1 MNPILAN
8 LNNPQNL
15 EALYRED
22 PEAFKAHL
30 LEALET
36 KKESAL
42 LQFWNVR
49 LNYEPFVSEITLP
62 VLRQTEKTIPEKKLF
77 FPMILLAVTGGL
89 LGRILLHGVINNGI
103 QPINLVFLVFLLLHV
118 FFSIKNQPEKKRL
131 LPLTLVFLLT
141 GWYVN
146 TLNVQ
151 HGDTT
156 ILAYLH
162 LPILWWILTG
172 ISFCG
177 DFWRRHDNRL
187 AYVRFSVEFVLLY
200 GGFAFFGVIGTGL
213 TLQLFS
219 MLGMDISAFYFE
231 NVVVFGAVAFSVIAS
246 YLVLQWNN
254 KAGKLLAQ
262 VAKILSPLILI
273 TLVVYSMAMIALGST
288 PFAERDFLLTF
299 NGLLIFVLAVNL
311 FLILEGVWD
320 GKKKF
325 IEIMQAA
332 LIAVT
337 LLLDLSALFAIALRL
352 SAYGITANRLTVLG
366 LNLVILFQ
374 LSLILTTFL
383 RIRKSKSE
391 EGDLQKSVTRYLPVY
406 GFWSALVV
414 FLFPLLFPY

>member
-8 LNNPQNL
+8 LENPQYL
-15 EALYRED
+15 EDFYRKD
-22 PEAFKAHL
+22 PDSFNAHL

-36 KKESAL
+36 KKEAAL
-42 LQFWNVR
+42 LQFWKVR
-49 LNYEPFVSEITLP
+49 LNYEPSVLETTLP
-62 VLRQTEKTIPEKKLF
+62 VFDQTRKPISEKKLF
-77 FPMILLAVTGGL
+77 FPMIFLSITGGL
-89 LGRILLHGVINNGI
+89 LGRFLLQGVINKGI
-103 QPINLVFLVFLLLHV
+103 QPINLVFLVFFLLHV
-118 FFSIKNQPEKKRL
+118 FFSIRNQPGKKHVL
-131 LPLTLVFLLT
+131 TLTLVFILT
-141 GWYVN
+141 GWYAN

-151 HGDTT
+151 HEDTT

-177 DFWRRHDNRL
+177 EFWKRHDNRL
-187 AYVRFSVEFVLLY
+187 DYIRFSVEFVLLY
-200 GGFAFFGVIGTGL
+200 GGFAFFGVLGTGL

-219 MLGMDISAFYFE
+219 MLRMDISAFYFE

-254 KAGKLLAQ
+254 KAGKILAQ
-262 VAKILSPLILI
+262 LAKILSPLILI

-288 PFAERDFLLTF
+288 PFADRDFLLTF

-320 GKKKF
+320 GKGKF
-325 IEIMQAA
+325 LETMQTA

-366 LNLVILFQ
+366 LNLIILFQ
-374 LSLILTTFL
+374 LSLILTAFL

-391 EGDLQKSVTRYLPVY
+391 EGELQKSVTRYLPVY

-414 FLFPLLFPY
+414 FLFPFLFPY